1 MRTILLSIYFVFSA
15 LSAQAAELIM
25 IEEPG
30 CKWCQRWT
38 SEIGPIYPKSAE
50 GQFAPLR
57 LLDIRN
63 TASSEIEF
71 VRTLTFTPTFV
82 LVEGGKEVARMEG
95 YPGEDFFWGLL
106 DMMLTQKTSYKGGS

>member
-1 MRTILLSIYFVFSA
+1 MRTILLSISFVFSA
-15 LSAQAAELIM
+15 LTAQAAELIM

-30 CKWCQRWT
+30 CKWCQRWM

-57 LLDIRN
+57 LVDIKQ
-63 TASSEIEF
+63 TDAASVEF
-71 VRTLTFTPTFV
+71 ARTLSFTPTFV
-82 LVEGGKEVARMEG
+82 LVEDGKEVARMEG